1 MVELIWDGKY
11 DANGRRQAPL
21 RLKLPF
27 QTVETV
33 NASAQQRQ
41 MALDLFSA
49 GRPAEW
55 RNRLIWGDKKYV
67 LPALLAE
74 LAGQVDLIYIDPPFN
89 VGADFSF
96 QVSVEGE
103 EFTKEASI
111 IEQKAYRDTWGKG
124 LDSYL
129 QWFYETAIVLQDL
142 LKDTGSIYVHLDWHA
157 GHYAKVVM
165 DEVFGQDKFVNE
177 VVWWYHDKFPT
188 GGNVLDRQHDVLLQY
203 AKGSQYTTNLV
214 KELRVEPG
222 RPTEVRKKVGGKMV
236 RILDSETGKTTFVEG
251 TTEKKISD
259 VWRIPLIN
267 SMATERLGYPTQ

>member
-1 MVELIWDGKY
+1 MGISNCRRWVILIVV
-11 DANGRRQAPL
+11 GR
-21 RLKLPF
+21 
-27 QTVETV
+27 
-33 NASAQQRQ
+33 
-41 MALDLFSA
+41 
-49 GRPAEW
+49 
-55 RNRLIWGDKKYV
+55 
-67 LPALLAE
+67 
-74 LAGQVDLIYIDPPFN
+74 
-89 VGADFSF
+89 
-96 QVSVEGE
+96 
-103 EFTKEASI
+103 
-111 IEQKAYRDTWGKG
+111 
-124 LDSYL
+124 
-129 QWFYETAIVLQDL
+129 TAIVLQDL